1 MSQENLWDGDFEDDL
16 EDPDEP
22 PYRTSE
28 VCGGVRFEPEGSKGS
43 FNIAPVLTAFFSV
56 GAISIIGH
64 LINRWIN

>member
-1 MSQENLWDGDFEDDL
+1 MAKDNLWDGDFEDCPD
-16 EDPDEP
+16 DADEP

-64 LINRWIN
+64 LINRWLN

>member
-1 MSQENLWDGDFEDDL
+1 VSRENLWGGDLPDGPDG
-16 EDPDEP
+16 PDEP

-43 FNIAPVLTAFFSV
+43 FNIAPVLTAFFTV